1 MLEME
6 RPTAAIFCFELRGD
20 ASIQLLV
27 ATQCLWQLGTT
38 AAPQDTS
45 FGSQVDLDYDVR
57 LPRFYRAARSCRR
70 LASTPK
76 DDDRQ
81 EFERGG

>member
-6 RPTAAIFCFELRGD
+6 RPTAAIFSFELRGD

-38 AAPQDTS
+38 AAPQDTR

-57 LPRFYRAARSCRR
+57 LPRFYRAACSGRR
-70 LASTPK
+70 ESRHTKRRRPP
-76 DDDRQ
+76 
-81 EFERGG
+81 EFERP